1 MIPLDKQLY
10 IFSGGMLAALAWP
23 FGAVLALLILVVAA
37 IGKEVR
43 DSMGYGTPDAWD
55 AVATILGGSVVIG
68 WLSLF

>member
-1 MIPLDKQLY
+1 MIPLDKQLHFY
-10 IFSGGMLAALAWP
+10 SGGMLAALAWP
-23 FGAVLALLILVVAA
+23 FGVVLALLIVVVAA

-55 AVATILGGSVVIG
+55 AVATILGGSVVIS